1 MAMADS
7 NPSCAFVPC
16 TLFSGD
22 YHFGAGALANSLYRS
37 GFRGTMLFGYQPPL
51 PPWANA
57 ARQAG
62 TDMLLQLMPDFALR
76 FIAWPTRHNLSLE
89 KPKFMLHALDVVA
102 PEADGVLFFDADIVV
117 KASWSFFENWV
128 ALGAAV
134 CLDVGYPLVPSNHP
148 WRKAWRDLAARPCRD
163 LDYYVNSG
171 FLGLSRVHRALASSW
186 AVMIDRF
193 LETQQK
199 PIDTVKFDAR
209 ESAFTGDQDMLNAAL
224 MATDVPLSIIG
235 RDGMDFTAGGFLMS
249 HAIDEPKPWRRRFVA
264 SALGG
269 RPPSPAEKAYWRCVE
284 APIRLFPAATVAAT
298 RSSLRVA
305 GLVGRFYSHNR

>member
-1 MAMADS
+1 MAYSSLSSAL
-7 NPSCAFVPC
+7 VPC

-37 GFRGTMLFGYQPPL
+37 GFRGTMLLGYQPPL
-51 PPWANA
+51 PPWAST

-62 TDMLLQLMPDFALR
+62 TDTLLQLAPDFVLR
-76 FIAWPTRHNLSLE
+76 FVAWPTRHNLSLE
-89 KPKFMLHALDVVA
+89 KPRFMLHALDVLA
-102 PEADGVLFFDADIVV
+102 PEAQGVLFFDADIVV
-117 KASWSFFENWV
+117 KASWSFFENWI

-134 CLDVGYPLVPSNHP
+134 CLDVGYPIVPANHP
-148 WRKAWRDLAARPCRD
+148 WRKAWRDLAAGPCHD

-171 FLGLSRVHRALASSW
+171 FVGLSRAHRALASNW
-186 AVMIDRF
+186 ALMIDRF
-193 LETQQK
+193 LESRHE

-235 RDGMDFTAGGFLMS
+235 RDGMDFIPGGFLMS
-249 HAIDEPKPWRRRFVA
+249 HAIEEPKPWRRRFIA
-264 SALGG
+264 SAFGG
-269 RPPSPAEKAYWRCVE
+269 RPPSAAEKAYWRCVE

-298 RSSLRVA
+298 RASIRVA
-305 GLVGRFYSHNR
+305 SSIGRFYSRNR